1 MVVAQLQVTLLSYMV
16 YIMFRLD
23 LEIVNETESVLGI
36 KVGPYKLLFNMGFKS
51 QLNISLSLPD
61 LEWEFLVVTCCN
73 SHRTTVFV
81 RRRLSGMNK

>member
-1 MVVAQLQVTLLSYMV
+1 MV

-51 QLNISLSLPD
+51 QLNISLSLHSCA
-61 LEWEFLVVTCCN
+61 E
-73 SHRTTVFV
+73 
-81 RRRLSGMNK
+81 

>member
-1 MVVAQLQVTLLSYMV
+1 MVAAQLQVTLLSYMV

-51 QLNISLSLPD
+51 QLNISLSLHSCA
-61 LEWEFLVVTCCN
+61 E
-73 SHRTTVFV
+73 
-81 RRRLSGMNK
+81 